1 MPVGVD
7 ILACVPE
14 SAIGTTSVGSNE
26 RFMLFLAWVIRHQ
39 LRPRSFRAHLAPA
52 DLLALDALAL
62 HCGSDALT
70 SMDLRVGLP
79 GHRCMQSMLV
89 PDPNAESWTRVD
101 LTGSA
106 SSEPSMSSA
115 EMQARWK
122 EVTVRTIEHSL
133 RHRPSATPTV
143 ASVLSRFTC
152 LETLKINVRL
162 DVIGPADLLEA
173 LRPLRCLR
181 TLSVCLLN
189 REDMFD
195 DRVVEAYSDSNLT
208 LPDLPSLR
216 ELRVVGGIH
225 TFLTVASP
233 TLRKLDCTA
242 GGKDLRLHLECPLL
256 EDVLLPESR
265 GTAPYSFGPC
275 VVPFSGQFPCIF
287 PHECT
292 RSPQLCSTT
301 GHTGCQI
308 CTLHHRCRLVGRT
321 YIVGES
327 CKGLYSTATWS
338 FADVPGPTTSGPASL
353 WRIPDGVRVT
363 YCDRA

>member
-1 MPVGVD
+1 
-7 ILACVPE
+7 
-14 SAIGTTSVGSNE
+14 
-26 RFMLFLAWVIRHQ
+26 
-39 LRPRSFRAHLAPA
+39 
-52 DLLALDALAL
+52 
-62 HCGSDALT
+62 
-70 SMDLRVGLP
+70 
-79 GHRCMQSMLV
+79 MLV
-89 PDPNAESWTRVD
+89 PDPNAEFWTRVD
-101 LTGSA
+101 LTSSA

-115 EMQARWK
+115 EMAARWK

-133 RHRPSATPTV
+133 RHSPSATPTV

-195 DRVVEAYSDSNLT
+195 HRVVEAHRNSSLT

-242 GGKDLRLHLECPLL
+242 GGKDLRLHLDCPLL
-256 EDVLLPESR
+256 EDVLLRDEV
-265 GTAPYSFGPC
+265 GYGPSIR
-275 VVPFSGQFPCIF
+275 PFSGQFPCIF
-287 PHECT
+287 PHECS

-301 GHTGCQI
+301 GHTACQI
-308 CTLHHRCRLVGRT
+308 CTLDHRCRLVGRT

-327 CKGLYSTATWS
+327 CKGLYS
-338 FADVPGPTTSGPASL
+338 PGDETLGPASL

-363 YCDRA
+363 YCDCD